1 MTVGEQ
7 LVSKRLPRSSNY
19 HLEWVLASASG
30 GANALWLTEWLAE
43 AIDLRRDMR
52 VLDLAA
58 PLAPQLRVV

>member
-7 LVSKRLPRSSNY
+7 LVSKRFPRSSNY
-19 HLEWVLASASG
+19 HPERVIASASA

-43 AIDLRRDMR
+43 AIDLCRDMR